1 MGVQRQLLRSLTLL
15 QQPAESQ
22 SKQIICRNRSF
33 LSNANLDNV
42 NQNLDQICQRLDN
55 ANAVVVMAGA
65 GLSTASGIPDFRS
78 PNTGIYAN
86 LAKFKL
92 PYPEALFEIDY
103 FKRNPRAFNTWAKEF
118 FPGENYLPNKAH
130 YFLKVLEDKSK
141 LSRVYTQNIDG
152 LELEAGLSQEKVIE
166 AHGTFTSAACTNCG
180 TKADISEIKKEIM
193 LDRDPICSSCGGWL
207 KPNIV
212 FFGEALPARFF
223 DEAELDCEFSDQ
235 LVCIGTSLEV
245 YPFAGIVDAPKHQTP
260 RLLINYDLVG
270 SFGARPNDAAMLGD
284 IVMSIDKI
292 CEKLEWT
299 EDLLEVQMEKELSNK
314 D

>member
-1 MGVQRQLLRSLTLL
+1 MGVLRQLLRSWTCLH
-15 QQPAESQ
+15 PQ
-22 SKQIICRNRSF
+22 SSTPPSSNVICRNKSF

-42 NQNLDQICQRLDN
+42 NQNIDEICQRLDN
-55 ANAVVVMAGA
+55 AHSVVVMTGA

-86 LAKFKL
+86 LSKFKL

-118 FPGENYLPNKAH
+118 FPGENYLPNRAH

-166 AHGTFTSAACTNCG
+166 AHGTFTSAACTSCQK
-180 TKADISEIKKEIM
+180 KADIREVKKEIM
-193 LDRDPICSSCGGWL
+193 LDRDPICPSCGGWL

-212 FFGEALPARFF
+212 FFGEALPARLVRTVLNKPMEITCLRFF

-245 YPFAGIVDAPKHQTP
+245 YPFAGNV
-260 RLLINYDLVG
+260 
-270 SFGARPNDAAMLGD
+270 S
-284 IVMSIDKI
+284 
-292 CEKLEWT
+292 
-299 EDLLEVQMEKELSNK
+299 
-314 D
+314 

>member
-1 MGVQRQLLRSLTLL
+1 MGVQRQFLRSLTLL
-15 QQPAESQ
+15 QPTIQASQ
-22 SKQIICRNRSF
+22 SKQIVCRSKSI

-42 NQNLDQICQRLDN
+42 NQNIDEICQRLDN

-86 LAKFKL
+86 LSKFNL

-103 FKRNPRAFNTWAKEF
+103 FKKNPRAFNTWAKEF

-152 LELEAGLSQEKVIE
+152 LELEAGLSQDKVIE
-166 AHGTFTSAACTNCG
+166 AHGTFTSAACTNCQK
-180 TKADISEIKKEIM
+180 KADIKDVKKEIM
-193 LDRDPICSSCGGWL
+193 LDRDPICPSCGGWL

-212 FFGEALPARFF
+212 FFGEALPARFVKTMKKKTDLHHIFRFF

-245 YPFAGIVDAPKHQTP
+245 YPFAGTMNCHPIVPSV
-260 RLLINYDLVG
+260 YD
-270 SFGARPNDAAMLGD
+270 SHNP
-284 IVMSIDKI
+284 
-292 CEKLEWT
+292 
-299 EDLLEVQMEKELSNK
+299 
-314 D
+314 